1 MQWFGTGPRA
11 GLRLKKRGGD
21 TVVKPTPTKLIGQGW
36 DEGWE
41 QEAAVTNRCSR
52 SWGSKGRN

>member
-36 DEGWE
+36 DEGWGAGGGGYKPL
-41 QEAAVTNRCSR
+41 QPQLGFQGA
-52 SWGSKGRN
+52 